1 MIAFMCE
8 ANEAVAL
15 KGLQPA
21 NDTSVASK
29 WFGSN
34 T

>member
-8 ANEAVAL
+8 GNEAVAL
-15 KGLQPA
+15 KGLHPA
-21 NDTSVASK
+21 NDTSVTSK
-29 WFGSN
+29 WLGSN